1 MTLTLRLAL
10 SFVLILLLCLSN
22 IVVHIWGNDIRKE
35 RVNQLQEAMRT
46 QSAVAEYVQKLE
58 LMNRRILVV
67 DALRQSNGVEVI
79 TPEERAELHRNIQD
93 LRRSGEWFV
102 ERMNELIDEERRVP
116 LSAEYLFS
124 NWDSFLDDPDVRPM
138 PTAVKGIS
146 FEAVSRRALE
156 IERLMLNKS
165 NHLNFQVKAVISV
178 TNRISLAV
186 FIATMV
192 ITFGLAW
199 HVILFVRD
207 SIENLQRGTE
217 QWSRGNLLY
226 QIPDLGSDELGR
238 LAAAFNAMALNLQRA
253 VSEVQEASRKAEA
266 ANRAKSTFLA
276 NMSHEL
282 RTPMNAIIG
291 YSEMLLED
299 IQEDED
305 ISGEIMAPDLEKI
318 SSAGQ
323 HLLSLIDD
331 VLDISKIESGKMTVH
346 LEAVLLREVIE
357 DIGHTATG
365 LMKKNNNR
373 FDVRI
378 ETETSMLH
386 TDVTKLRQIMLNLLS
401 NAAKFTQDGEVVLE
415 VADRSDS
422 GPGLLELSVKDS
434 GIGMDDEQLKV
445 VFDAF
450 QQADS
455 STTKQFGGTGLGLTI
470 SRKFAQL
477 LGGDLLVSST
487 PGEGSRFTLLLPVDG
502 EAPKRDEHALYRPEV
517 ELVAKLEEPGLD
529 SAARLVLVV
538 DDDPEARELTTRMLE
553 REELGLAVLTANSGE
568 EALDL
573 ALKRQPDLII
583 LDVMMPGLDGWQV
596 LKSLRSQP
604 ETEHIPV
611 LMQSMLHQQEI
622 GKALGADD
630 YLTKPVD
637 RRHLAT
643 AVQKL
648 LPSGET
654 GHLLLIDEGR
664 RLAGLIDSLPGV
676 ENWRVL
682 HLNDLNALP
691 EQVRE
696 LPFRLIVVG
705 EHSSSAQV
713 GELVKSLQS
722 SPALRDT
729 PVIMMPPSMEN
740 PGSAEAYLSAY
751 LEGYI
756 HPA

>member
-46 QSAVAEYVQKLE
+46 QSAVAEYIQKLE

-79 TPEERAELHRNIQD
+79 TPEERAEMHRNIQE

-102 ERMNELIDEERRVP
+102 ERMNALIDEPRRVP
-116 LSAEYLFS
+116 LSAEYLFG
-124 NWDSFLDDPDVRPM
+124 NWDAFLDDPDVRPM
-138 PTAVKGIS
+138 PAAVKGIS
-146 FEAVSRRALE
+146 FEAVSRRAAE

-165 NHLNFQVKAVISV
+165 NYLNYQVKAVISV

-207 SIENLQRGTE
+207 SIEHLQRGTE
-217 QWSRGNLLY
+217 QWTQGNLLY
-226 QIPDLGSDELGR
+226 QIPDLGTDELGR

-253 VSEVQEASRKAEA
+253 VSEVQEASLKAEA

-299 IQEDED
+299 IQEDEE
-305 ISGEIMAPDLEKI
+305 ISGDIMAPDLEKI

-346 LEAVLLREVIE
+346 LEAVVLKEVVE
-357 DIGHTATG
+357 DIAHTANG

-373 FDVRI
+373 FEVRI
-378 ETETSMLH
+378 KTEASMVQ
-386 TDVTKLRQIMLNLLS
+386 TDVTKLRQIVLNLLS
-401 NAAKFTQDGEVVLE
+401 NAAKFTENGDVVLE
-415 VADRSDS
+415 VSDRQDA
-422 GPGLLELSVKDS
+422 GPGMLAMSVIDT
-434 GIGMDDEQLKV
+434 GIGMDDEQLKL

-487 PGEGSRFTLLLPVDG
+487 PGEGSRFTLLLPLDG
-502 EAPKRDEHALYRPEV
+502 AAQKRDEHALYRPEPELTIQTEEEAV
-517 ELVAKLEEPGLD
+517 E
-529 SAARLVLVV
+529 SAGRLVLVV
-538 DDDPEARELTTRMLE
+538 DDDPEARELTSRMLE
-553 REELGLAVLTANSGE
+553 REGLGLAVITADSGE
-568 EALDL
+568 EALEL
-573 ALKRQPDLII
+573 ALKRQPDLVI

-637 RRHLAT
+637 RRHLAM

-648 LPSGET
+648 LPTGET
-654 GHLLLIDEGR
+654 GHLLLIDEGQ
-664 RLAGLIDSLPGV
+664 RLAGLIDTLPGV
-676 ENWRVL
+676 DSWHVL
-682 HLNDLNALP
+682 HLSDLDDLP
-691 EQVRE
+691 AQLRE

-705 EHSSSAQV
+705 EHRSTSKV
-713 GELVKSLQS
+713 GELVQSLQQQ
-722 SPALRDT
+722 PALRDT
-729 PVIMMPPSMEN
+729 PVIMMPLGMHESA
-740 PGSAEAYLSAY
+740 SAEAYLSAY

>member
-22 IVVHIWGNDIRKE
+22 IVVHIWGNDIRKQ

-46 QSAVAEYVQKLE
+46 QSAVAEYIQKLE

-102 ERMNELIDEERRVP
+102 ARMNELIDEQRRVP

-124 NWDSFLDDPDVRPM
+124 NWDAFLDDPDVRPM

-146 FEAVSRRALE
+146 FEAVSRRASE

-165 NHLNFQVKAVISV
+165 NQLNFQVKAVISV

-253 VSEVQEASRKAEA
+253 ISDVQDASRKAEA

-299 IQEDED
+299 IQEDQD

-346 LEAVLLREVIE
+346 LEAVVLQEVIE
-357 DIGHTATG
+357 DIAHTATG

-378 ETETSMLH
+378 NTEASMLQ

-401 NAAKFTQDGEVVLE
+401 NAAKFTHEGEVILA
-415 VADRSDS
+415 VADRPDT
-422 GPGLLELSVKDS
+422 GPGMLEIAVKDT

-487 PGEGSRFTLLLPVDG
+487 PGEGSRFTLLLPIDG
-502 EAPKRDEHALYRPEV
+502 EAPKRDEHAVYRPDV
-517 ELVAKLEEPGLD
+517 ELIADGDESPLE
-529 SAARLVLVV
+529 AAGRMVLVV
-538 DDDPEARELTTRMLE
+538 DDDPEARELTRRMLE
-553 REELGLAVLTANSGE
+553 REDLGLAVITANSGE
-568 EALDL
+568 EALEL
-573 ALKRQPDLII
+573 ALKRQPDLVI

-596 LKSLRSQP
+596 LKSLRAQP

-637 RRHLAT
+637 RRHLAM

-654 GHLLLIDEGR
+654 GHLLLIDEGN
-664 RLAGLIDSLPGV
+664 RLAGLIDTLPGA
-676 ENWRVL
+676 ENWRLL

-691 EQVRE
+691 EQVYE

-705 EHSSSAQV
+705 EHNSTAQV

-729 PVIMMPPSMEN
+729 PVIMMPPGMEN
-740 PGSAEAYLSAY
+740 LASAEAYLSAY

>member
-401 NAAKFTQDGEVVLE
+401 NAAKFTQDGEVLLE

-529 SAARLVLVV
+529 AAARLVLVV

>member
-46 QSAVAEYVQKLE
+46 QSAVAEYIQKLE

-79 TPEERAELHRNIQD
+79 TPEERAEMHRNIQE

-102 ERMNELIDEERRVP
+102 ERMNQLIDEPRRVP
-116 LSAEYLFS
+116 LSAEYLFG
-124 NWDSFLDDPDVRPM
+124 NWDTFLDDPDVRPM
-138 PTAVKGIS
+138 PAAVKGIS

-165 NHLNFQVKAVISV
+165 NYLNYQVKAVISV

-207 SIENLQRGTE
+207 SIEHLQRGTE
-217 QWSRGNLLY
+217 QWTQGNLLY
-226 QIPDLGSDELGR
+226 QIPDLGTDELGR

-253 VSEVQEASRKAEA
+253 VSEVQEASMKAEA

-299 IQEDED
+299 IQEDEE
-305 ISGEIMAPDLEKI
+305 ISGDIMAPDLEKI

-346 LEAVLLREVIE
+346 LEAVVLKEVVE
-357 DIGHTATG
+357 DIAHTAHG
-365 LMKKNNNR
+365 LMKKNDNR
-373 FDVRI
+373 FEVRVK
-378 ETETSMLH
+378 TEASIVQ
-386 TDVTKLRQIMLNLLS
+386 TDVTKLRQIVLNLLS
-401 NAAKFTQDGEVVLE
+401 NAAKFTEHGEVILE
-415 VADRSDS
+415 VSDRRDA
-422 GPGLLELSVKDS
+422 GPGMLALSVIDT
-434 GIGMDDEQLKV
+434 GIGMNDEQLKV

-487 PGEGSRFTLLLPVDG
+487 PGEGSRFTLLLPLDG
-502 EAPKRDEHALYRPEV
+502 AAPKRDEHALYRPEPEVTIQAEEEAV
-517 ELVAKLEEPGLD
+517 EPVG
-529 SAARLVLVV
+529 RLVLVV
-538 DDDPEARELTTRMLE
+538 DDDPEARELTSRMLE
-553 REELGLAVLTANSGE
+553 REGLGLAVITADSGE
-568 EALDL
+568 EALEL
-573 ALKRQPDLII
+573 ALKRQPDLVI

-637 RRHLAT
+637 RRHLAM

-654 GHLLLIDEGR
+654 GHLLLIDEGQ
-664 RLAGLIDSLPGV
+664 RLASLIDTLPGV
-676 ENWRVL
+676 DNWRVL
-682 HLNDLNALP
+682 HLSDLDDLP
-691 EQVRE
+691 PQLRE

-705 EHSSSAQV
+705 EHRSTAKV
-713 GELVKSLQS
+713 GELVQSLQQQA
-722 SPALRDT
+722 ALRDT
-729 PVIMMPPSMEN
+729 PVIMMPLGMHESA
-740 PGSAEAYLSAY
+740 SAEAYLSAY